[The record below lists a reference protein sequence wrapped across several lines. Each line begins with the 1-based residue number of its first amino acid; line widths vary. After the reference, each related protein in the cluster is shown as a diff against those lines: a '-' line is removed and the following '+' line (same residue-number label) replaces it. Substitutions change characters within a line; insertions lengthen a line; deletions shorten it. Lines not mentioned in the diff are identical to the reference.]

1 MSEMSEIIQIQF
13 TKEAFVAQF
22 EMNSTSLPSSTRNK
36 WTKKLNIQCSDPF
49 LLPFEN
55 KSKRS
60 NGFERQIDKR

>member
-1 MSEMSEIIQIQF
+1 MRR
-13 TKEAFVAQF
+13 EAFFSQF
-22 EMNSTSLPSSTRNK
+22 EMNSMNSTSVGVVNGINGHF
-36 WTKKLNIQCSDPF
+36 KKLDIQCSDPF